1 MATRLAPTISPDTEF
16 FWNGLREHK
25 LLIQRCKG
33 CGTVRN
39 PPQPMCPKC
48 RSLDWDAIN
57 RRVAAPSTAT

>member
-33 CGTVRN
+33 CGAVRN
-39 PPQPMCPKC
+39 PPYACRANQQPAENQHHTRKP
-48 RSLDWDAIN
+48 N
-57 RRVAAPSTAT
+57 H